1 MAKRIG
7 VICSTLSKPNWT
19 TNRVYKMWQEI
30 ISNPGLVFLIAG
42 ITLIIFSLLI
52 AAKFQGLIE
61 IKFIEENNSFL
72 RNTSFLIGLFC
83 ISFSVAIYASNGN
96 VLTIFDGP
104 NLGEG
109 NGEEISETQPGNE
122 NGDSGISSEDND
134 DKGSETQ
141 PEIESSTQLVGWEH
155 FQESDSQVQDFSQ
168 DNRGFSLVAA
178 SIGKSDPQYI
188 GIQVVSISSVDLSN
202 PGDYKLNFAI
212 KSDQSFLLVV
222 RIGQKAAPYTSALNE
237 GKIFVSGDGSYEE
250 KEISFQVADI
260 SDAFLHFQLGNVPP
274 GSEISLRDI
283 NLIRLSG

>member
-1 MAKRIG
+1 
-7 VICSTLSKPNWT
+7 
-19 TNRVYKMWQEI
+19 MWQEI
-30 ISNPGLVFLIAG
+30 ISNPGFIFLIAG
-42 ITLIIFSLLI
+42 IILIIFSFLI
-52 AAKFQGLIE
+52 TAKFQELIE
-61 IKFIEENNSFL
+61 IKFVEENNSFL
-72 RNTSFLIGLFC
+72 RKISFFIGLVC
-83 ISFSVAIYASNGN
+83 IFFSIAIYASDGN
-96 VLTIFDGP
+96 VLTISNDP

-109 NGEEISETQPGNE
+109 NGIEERSETKPEDE
-122 NGDSGISSEDND
+122 NRDSGSSSEDSD

-155 FQESDSQVQDFSQ
+155 FQESGSQVQGFSQ

-212 KSDQSFLLVV
+212 KSDQSFVLVV

-237 GKIFVSGDGSYEE
+237 EKIFVAGDESYEE

-274 GSEISLRDI
+274 DSEISLRDI